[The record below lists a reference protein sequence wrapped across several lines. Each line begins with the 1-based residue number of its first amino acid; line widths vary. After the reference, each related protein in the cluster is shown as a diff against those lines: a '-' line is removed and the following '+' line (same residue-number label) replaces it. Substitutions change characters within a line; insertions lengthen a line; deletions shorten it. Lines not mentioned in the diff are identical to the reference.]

1 MVNCLIVNKLQTINK
16 DIMAV
21 TMAEISKLRT
31 MTGAGMMDCK
41 NALIEA
47 ESDFEKAVEII
58 RKKGQAVA
66 AKRSDRE
73 ASEGCVLAASKGGF
87 AAVLAL
93 KCETDFVAKNAEFVA
108 LTQSFLDAALAN
120 KPASI
125 TELNAL
131 QINGKSIS
139 ELIVERIGVTGEKME
154 LDFYEFVEGGSTATY
169 IHPGNKLAT
178 IVAFAEENAGYE
190 IIRGVAMHIAA
201 MSPVAIDESAV
212 PQKVKD
218 NELAVAIEK
227 TKAELVLKEVEVA
240 LKKAGINPA
249 HVDSE
254 AHIESNMSKGWIT
267 AEVATKARE
276 IKETVTAEK
285 TATLDEKKVNNI
297 AAGRM
302 AKFFKEYTLLEQ
314 KYEGCTEEAGEITV
328 KELLAKKHLT
338 CNAFKRVTLNQE

>member
-1 MVNCLIVNKLQTINK
+1 
-16 DIMAV
+16 MAV
-21 TMAEISKLRT
+21 TMAEITKLRT

-47 ESDFEKAVEII
+47 ENDFEKAVEII

-73 ASEGCVLAASKGGF
+73 ASEGCVLADTKDGF
-87 AAVLAL
+87 GAVLAL
-93 KCETDFVAKNAEFVA
+93 KCETDFVAKNADFIA
-108 LTQSFLDAALAN
+108 LTQSILDKALAE
-120 KPASI
+120 KPESLEALKAI
-125 TELNAL
+125 TITDDGRTIGDL
-131 QINGKSIS
+131 
-139 ELIVERIGVTGEKME
+139 VTERSGITGEKLE
-154 LDFYEFVEGGSTATY
+154 LDYYEFVKGGTVTAY

-178 IVAFAEENAGYE
+178 IVAFAENDAEYE
-190 IIRGVAMHIAA
+190 TIHGVAMHIAA

-218 NELAVAIEK
+218 NELAVAVEK
-227 TKAELVLKEVEVA
+227 TKAELVTKEVEVA

-254 AHIESNMSKGWIT
+254 DHIESNMAKGWIT
-267 AEVATKARE
+267 AEDAAKARE
-276 IKETVTAEK
+276 IKTTVFAEK
-285 TATLDEKKVNNI
+285 SATLPEQKVNSI

-302 AKFFKEYTLLEQ
+302 AKFYKEYTLVEQ
-314 KYEGCTEEAGEITV
+314 KYEGGGDEAGKTTV

-338 CNAFKRVTLNQE
+338 CIAFKRVTLNQE